1 VFAEIGLGMFGSFLI
16 NLLSAKLGT
25 LTANRVKKQKVIDA
39 LKQAISHQTNT
50 NTNIDQFKSFL
61 AIAVQNADIDI
72 DYTIPFDQ
80 LIQELDNSAALSDL
94 LKMALYPP
102 DDLQCQLEIIA
113 QKIEP
118 YIKKNNIS
126 IPSELGVTPCD
137 FVNNLYQLIRTFI
150 ELIEPEATLSADIK
164 HLKTQLAKPLLPLC
178 ALPKKNKS
186 DNFIKF
192 KYDRQL
198 VSFRQQF
205 ELKDSFEVFLN
216 SPQQDEDRTLPDIK
230 IITLHGQGG
239 VGKSRVAFELCLVQK
254 SVGWHAGFLNQGQ
267 HIDVLS
273 YRWDTSSLI
282 VFDYA
287 AERLPELI
295 TLVDGLQARFSQT
308 TLHMPVRIM
317 LLERQCSTKTGWF
330 KQLNDNPDLA
340 QYLPENTDNSA
351 IAVTSLTDEQLL
363 SLTVEYLSLDN
374 KEVNQ
379 HLANT
384 ILQKA
389 KQIEKAQP
397 RPLIIQ
403 LIAELYL
410 KDEMLSYGSIETL
423 LEALFQRECD
433 NVKKL
438 PFGEKV
444 ANEFWQVL
452 AVATLT
458 GGFEHKELKDI
469 CQNEPFKQWYKEHVN
484 QEVHSL
490 VIAYFGEGNDAS
502 RFWFGLEPDLLGEYL
517 VLRHWRIWQEDAEFQ
532 LSETWKDKLQSQLA
546 LALALNDQSTKSL
559 ARLCSDFTKNNL
571 LLENEYYFELQQL
584 WLRERHPQSETYTLF
599 LIQYFER
606 LIVTGYT
613 QNDTQDVWDNWQKLL
628 KCYLLQPL
636 AILGVALARMHIAIN
651 NGHLLFDIGQMEEV
665 ITNVLSIAEQHKHH
679 DMFVP
684 AAQGLMNFIT
694 AISEQDN
701 KAAQRYTD
709 KLLALA
715 ELAPLSM
722 LIKAQKVEFRK
733 NNELWLIVAKTLMNL
748 ITTISKQD
756 SKAGQHYAD
765 ELLTIA
771 EYCNQPG
778 NPAKEFKQ
786 SKNPEIWLIAAKGLM
801 NLIMDMSEQDSKA
814 GKQYTDKLLALAE
827 KCNQP
832 EIWLLAAGTLMNL
845 IMDMSEQDS
854 KAGKQYADKLLTLT
868 EPCNQPEI
876 WLMAAKGLMK
886 LIASISKE
894 DSRACQQYV
903 DKLLALAEPPIQPS
917 IWTVKVWVLIDL
929 ISDISEQDNKAGLQY
944 ADKLLALAEQH
955 IQDAVLLEA
964 AKRLTNLIPKIFE
977 QDNKAG
983 QQFTDKLL
991 ALAEQCNQPNIWLV
1005 AAKGLTNLVM
1015 DMAVS
1020 EQDNKAGLQYADKLL
1035 ALAEKHKRPAIWLL
1049 AAKGLMYFIS
1059 NISEQHSEAGQQYID
1074 KLLTLAEQRNQHVRW
1089 LAAAQGFY
1097 KKFGLEFCTRFEN

>member
-1 VFAEIGLGMFGSFLI
+1 VIAVIGTGMGMFGSFLI
-16 NLLSAKLGT
+16 NLLSAKLCA
-25 LTANRVKKQKVIDA
+25 LTADRVKKQKVIDA

-50 NTNIDQFKSFL
+50 NKNIVQLKSFL
-61 AIAVQNADIDI
+61 AIAVQNADINI

-80 LIQELDNSAALSDL
+80 LIQELDNSSALSDL

-186 DNFIKF
+186 DNFTKF

-198 VSFRQQF
+198 VSFRPQF

-216 SPQQDEDRTLPDIK
+216 SPQQNEDRTLPDIK

-254 SVGWHAGFLNQGQ
+254 SVGWHAGFLNKGQ

-308 TLHMPVRIM
+308 TLHMPVRII
-317 LLERQCSTKTGWF
+317 LLERQCSVNTGWF
-330 KQLNDNPDLA
+330 KQLNENPDLA
-340 QYLPENTDNSA
+340 YYLPKNSDNNA

-363 SLTVEYLSLDN
+363 SLAVEYLSLDN

-502 RFWFGLEPDLLGEYL
+502 KFWFGLEPDLLGEYL

-546 LALALNDQSTKSL
+546 LALALNDQSTESL

-571 LLENEYYFELQQL
+571 LLKNEYYLELQRL

-613 QNDTQDVWDNWQKLL
+613 QNDSQDVWDNWQKLL

-636 AILGVALARMHIAIN
+636 AILGVALARMNIAIN
-651 NGHLLFDIGQMEEV
+651 NGHLLFDIEQREE
-665 ITNVLSIAEQHKHH
+665 ICTSVLSIAVQHKHS
-679 DMFVP
+679 DMFLP
-684 AAQGLMNFIT
+684 AAQGLMSLIT
-694 AISEQDN
+694 TISKQDN
-701 KAAQRYTD
+701 KAGQRYTD

-715 ELAPLSM
+715 ELSPESI

-733 NNELWLIVAKTLMNL
+733 NNELWLIVAQTLMNL

-756 SKAGQHYAD
+756 SKAGQQYAD
-765 ELLTIA
+765 KLLTIA
-771 EYCNQPG
+771 ESCNLPD
-778 NPAKEFKQ
+778 NPAKGFKQ
-786 SKNPEIWLIAAKGLM
+786 LKNPEIWLIAAGGLM
-801 NLIMDMSEQDSKA
+801 NLIMAMRGQDSNA
-814 GKQYTDKLLALAE
+814 SQQYTDKLLALAE
-827 KCNQP
+827 K
-832 EIWLLAAGTLMNL
+832 
-845 IMDMSEQDS
+845 
-854 KAGKQYADKLLTLT
+854 
-868 EPCNQPEI
+868 CNQPEI

-886 LIASISKE
+886 LIASISKK

-903 DKLLALAEPPIQPS
+903 DKLLALAEPQIQPS
-917 IWTVKVWVLIDL
+917 IWTVKVWVLINL

-944 ADKLLALAEQH
+944 ADKLLALAEKH
-955 IQDAVLLEA
+955 NQDAVWLEA
-964 AKRLTNLIPKIFE
+964 AKQLASLIPKIGE
-977 QDNKAG
+977 QSSKAG
-983 QQFTDKLL
+983 QQFADKLL
-991 ALAEQCNQPNIWLV
+991 ALAEQHNQPAIWLV
-1005 AAKGLTNLVM
+1005 AAKGLMNLVVAM
-1015 DMAVS
+1015 TVS

-1035 ALAEKHKRPAIWLL
+1035 ALAEKHKRPAIWLV

-1074 KLLTLAEQRNQHVRW
+1074 KLLTLAKQRNQHVRW

-1097 KKFGLEFCTRFEN
+1097 KKFGLEFCTRFET